1 MDILSF
7 LQIVTRI
14 AILLFIFS
22 MLLFSYRFFYIIV
35 AFLKDKPLKETKNL
49 GRYAILIPA
58 REESKV
64 IEKLLKSIKMQTYDN
79 NLIDVYVVTERFND
93 PTTNIATKYGYN
105 FFVRKDLENKR
116 TKGYALN
123 EVIQDIYNKD
133 IKYDA
138 YFIFDADNVLA
149 PNFIEEMNKAYF
161 MGYDVS
167 MAYRNIVNIHDNW
180 VSTCSALLF
189 SNTNTFQNKARSR
202 TTKSIIVSGT
212 GYYISSK
219 IIDKFKGFPFHSLTE
234 DFEISNYLIANN
246 IKTKYVTS
254 TEFYDEQPTTINTI
268 NKQRIRWCKG
278 FFNVSKDYRKTLT
291 KSFFKKGS
299 NKLAIL
305 DAKFSIIPNI
315 CFIVTLLVYLFF
327 LLFGITTGLV
337 FLNFELVEYC
347 LICLARTILFYYIGL
362 DIYTMLLLI
371 AEKDKFY
378 LSKKETLSCLLLN
391 PLFIGLFVYHAIKA
405 LFTKKVE
412 WKPIEHTSKEV
423 VIENVEEDL
432 FLDTNEVLELSEML
446 DENLE
451 SNNIKGN

>member
-7 LQIVTRI
+7 FHIVTRI
-14 AILLFIFS
+14 AILLFIIS

-64 IEKLLKSIKMQTYDN
+64 IDKLLKSIKNQTYDN
-79 NLIDVYVVTERFND
+79 SLIDVYVVTERLND
-93 PTTNIATKYGYN
+93 PTNHIVSSYGYN
-105 FFVRKDLENKR
+105 FFVRKDLKNKR

-123 EVIQDIYNKD
+123 EVIQDIYKKD

-161 MGYDVS
+161 MGYDVA

-219 IIDKFKGFPFHSLTE
+219 IMDKFKGFPFNSLTE

-254 TEFYDEQPTTINTI
+254 TEFFDEQPTTIKTI
-268 NKQRIRWCKG
+268 NKQRIRWCRG
-278 FFNVSKDYRKTLT
+278 FFDVSKDYSKTLT

-305 DAKFSIIPNI
+305 DAKFSIMPNV
-315 CFIVTLLVYLFF
+315 CFIVTFIVYLLF
-327 LLFGITTGLV
+327 LIVGITGGLI
-337 FLNFELVEYC
+337 FKNFQLVEYC
-347 LICLARTILFYYIGL
+347 LICLSRTILFYYIGL
-362 DIYTMLLLI
+362 DIYTMLMLI

-378 LSKKETLSCLLLN
+378 LNKKETLSCLLLN
-391 PLFIGLFVYHAIKA
+391 PLFIGMFVYHAVKA
-405 LFTKKVE
+405 LLTKKVE
-412 WKPIEHTSKEV
+412 WKPIEHASQEV
-423 VIENVEEDL
+423 VIENVQEESL
-432 FLDTNEVLELSEML
+432 ELETNDVLELSEVL

-451 SNNIKGN
+451 SKS

>member
-1 MDILSF
+1 MNF
-7 LQIVTRI
+7 LHFIKLVSNI
-14 AILLFIFS
+14 AILLFIIS

-35 AFLKDKPLKETKNL
+35 AFLKDKPLKETNKKAKF
-49 GRYAILIPA
+49 AILIPA

-64 IEKLLKSIKMQTYDN
+64 IEKLLQSIKNQTYDS
-79 NLIDVYVVTERFND
+79 NLIDVYVVTERLND
-93 PTTNIATKYGYN
+93 PTNSIVEKYGYN
-105 FFVRKDLENKR
+105 YFVRKDLENKR
-116 TKGYALN
+116 TKGNALN
-123 EVIQDIYNKD
+123 EVIEDIYSKN

-149 PNFIEEMNKAYF
+149 PNFVEEMNKAYQ

-180 VSTCSALLF
+180 VATCSALLF

-246 IKTKYVTS
+246 IKSKYVTS
-254 TEFYDEQPTTINTI
+254 TEFFDEQPTSVKTV
-268 NKQRIRWCKG
+268 NKQRVRWCKG

-315 CFIVTLLVYLFF
+315 CFIVTMLLYLIF
-327 LLFGITTGLV
+327 LLFGITYGLI
-337 FLNFELVEYC
+337 FSYFNIVEFC
-347 LICLARTILFYYIGL
+347 LICLSRTILFYYIGL
-362 DIYTMLLLI
+362 DIYTLLLLI

-391 PLFIGLFVYHAIKA
+391 PLFIFLFVYHAIKA
-405 LFTKKVE
+405 LLTKEVE
-412 WKPIEHTSKEV
+412 WKPIEHISKEV
-423 VIENVEEDL
+423 VIENNENEEIL
-432 FLDTNEVLELSEML
+432 VLDNEEVLNI
-446 DENLE
+446 DENLD
-451 SNNIKGN
+451 SKLGN